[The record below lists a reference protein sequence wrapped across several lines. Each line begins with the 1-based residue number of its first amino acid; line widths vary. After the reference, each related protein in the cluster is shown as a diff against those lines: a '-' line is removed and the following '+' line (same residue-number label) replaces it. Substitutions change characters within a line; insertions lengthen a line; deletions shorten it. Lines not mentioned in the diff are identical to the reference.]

1 MRLVDHHQIPGKSPD
16 LLSLALGELIGTD
29 DDFRRLKRPKLS
41 LLHGGVVGLSL
52 KDAAG
57 KKEFFGKLLKPL
69 LAKVGRGDDQ
79 DAPPAF
85 GPFLRKDETGF
96 DGFAQPNLVC
106 QQGPF

>member
-29 DDFRRLKRPKLS
+29 DDFRRLKWPKLS
-41 LLHGGVVGLSL
+41 LFHGGVVGLGL
-52 KDAAG
+52 KNAAG

-69 LAKVGRGDDQ
+69 LAKVGRGDDK